1 MMASTAA
8 QGQRN
13 IMGWAILLSMAYIV
27 VVMVMYLQAPDVAED
42 YEFIGENTF
51 ILIGVFLIAA
61 MFILAMQLAPEES
74 VVQESSTPPAF
85 SEAPPPPPPPT
96 EFSAVQ
102 EPSPPAPPPP
112 PPEPEPEPVVEA
124 AVVEKRTLTFPEK
137 VDGGLYGDTIVDVGQ
152 NTVLKVRSKLVEERE
167 LA

>member
-1 MMASTAA
+1 MMASSAA
-8 QGQRN
+8 SGQRN

-42 YEFIGENTF
+42 YEFIGDNTF

-61 MFILAMQLAPEES
+61 MFILAMQIAPEES
-74 VVQESSTPPAF
+74 VVQESSPPPAF
-85 SEAPPPPPPPT
+85 YEAPPPPPPPK
-96 EFSAVQ
+96 EFSAV
-102 EPSPPAPPPP
+102 EEPAPPPP
-112 PPEPEPEPVVEA
+112 PPPEPEPVVEA

-137 VDGGLYGDTIVDVGQ
+137 VDGGLYGDTMVDVGQ
-152 NTVLKVRSKLVEERE
+152 NTMLKVRSKLVEEKD